1 MDQTWQSLKGQ
12 FLMAMPGL
20 ADPNFYQSV
29 TCLSEHNPKGAMGIV
44 ITRVH
49 PEINGKMIFDE
60 LQISTAAGAKY
71 SDPHRWPVHMNEI
84 FVLHGAP
91 FTWSGSMMITGELAL
106 SNSRDIL
113 EAIAGGNGP
122 QAYIIAWDVPVGGP
136 ASWKVK
142 SAATF
147 GLTGPIRKPS
157 LFEWRWKDAGK
168 RPCKVLALTRHRY
181 PIPRPCLTASDKA
194 NTGVVRHA
202 SSLWPTTTRTST
214 PRNWPSV
221 MWRFCRFAS
230 DALAKRDRRYFWGGR
245 YDRLDGGEGALIGP
259 FFHSALFFLGFC
271 LGFFFFRQS
280 LSFLTNAQSFGL

>member
-60 LQISTAAGAKY
+60 LQISTAADAQNIPIHIGG
-71 SDPHRWPVHMNEI
+71 PVHMNEL

-113 EAIAGGNGP
+113 EAIAAGNGP
-122 QAYIIAWDVPVGGP
+122 QAYIIALGCAGWGPGQLESEIRGNVWINGPYSEAIAFRMEVERRWEAALHGIGIDP
-136 ASWKVK
+136 ASL
-142 SAATF
+142 SDT
-147 GLTGPIRKPS
+147 
-157 LFEWRWKDAGK
+157 AG
-168 RPCKVLALTRHRY
+168 
-181 PIPRPCLTASDKA
+181 
-194 NTGVVRHA
+194 HA
-202 SSLWPTTTRTST
+202 
-214 PRNWPSV
+214 
-221 MWRFCRFAS
+221 
-230 DALAKRDRRYFWGGR
+230 
-245 YDRLDGGEGALIGP
+245 
-259 FFHSALFFLGFC
+259 
-271 LGFFFFRQS
+271 
-280 LSFLTNAQSFGL
+280 